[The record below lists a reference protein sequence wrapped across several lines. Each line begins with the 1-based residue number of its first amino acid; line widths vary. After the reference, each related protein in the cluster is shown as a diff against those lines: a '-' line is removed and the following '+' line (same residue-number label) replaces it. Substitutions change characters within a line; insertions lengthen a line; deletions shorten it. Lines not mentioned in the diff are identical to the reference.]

1 MNYRMLFVISFLT
14 LVVGIGGILFMPTD
28 NEGEE
33 TQSFVTQPQVEK
45 KVEKIITI
53 AELKRDVKKGT
64 LLQSDDY
71 AISQVTISE
80 DNPLINNDLSDA
92 INHSQS
98 KTLQGYLIADSLNAG
113 SLLSNMMIISPD
125 DPRFLMAS
133 LDSKQEVAYRIYIN
147 ADERYLLDTIN
158 SGDYVAIYN
167 QKNALDSRNIYDK
180 SDLVKVSGKLLVL
193 QTKEFQEPSDNN
205 TGTPNDHKNKDYIGY
220 INVKVDAD
228 KVKKF
233 YTLDK
238 GSKLIVLP
246 ENSNNE
252 NINHRGVFIR
262 KLRGQ

>member
-1 MNYRMLFVISFLT
+1 MNYRMLFIISFLT
-14 LVVGIGGILFMPTD
+14 LVVGIGGILFMPTSG
-28 NEGEE
+28 EGEDSQ
-33 TQSFVTQPQVEK
+33 TFVTQPQVEK
-45 KVEKIITI
+45 KVEKVITI

-71 AISQVTISE
+71 AISQVTVSE
-80 DNPLINNDLSDA
+80 DNPLINNDLSNVLA
-92 INHSQS
+92 NSSSHS
-98 KTLQGYLIADSLNAG
+98 LQGYLIGDNLSSG

-125 DPRFLMAS
+125 DPRFLMS
-133 LDSKQEVAYRIYIN
+133 SIDTKQEVAYRIYIKS
-147 ADERYLLDTIN
+147 DERYLLDTIH
-158 SGDYVAIYN
+158 SGDYVSIYN

-205 TGTPNDHKNKDYIGY
+205 TGTPNDHKNQDYIGY
-220 INVKVDAD
+220 INVKVDSD

-233 YTLDK
+233 YNLDK

-246 ENSNNE
+246 ETSNNE